1 MKKIFFYLIFLL
13 SVTIV
18 AQSSSDL
25 MEYYTDLKSK
35 GFTDLQ
41 IKKIANDNG
50 YNLDNLFESLNSDK
64 SLSEDQEVSTPLS
77 NQNYQSSYKNYS
89 QNSNP
94 TKNQGEGLKVFG
106 SQYFEKLNFDFSPQI
121 NIATPPN
128 YQLGPGDGITIS
140 LWGAS
145 QKNYLLE
152 LDKSGNIFIDGIGP
166 VYLSGYTITDAKSK
180 IYKSL
185 SVIYS
190 GLISN
195 NTQKKVNLDLSLR
208 SSRSVFV
215 NIVGQVNA
223 PGLYT
228 LNGMSN
234 IIHALYAAGGV
245 DSSGSY
251 RNIEIIRKNKVISKV
266 DLYDYFTSGKL
277 PTIFM
282 QDQDVIRVPY
292 YKNRVSL
299 QGEVKFQ
306 GLFELKEFEKIKDL
320 FNYSGGKTA
329 KSKDKNY
336 LISRIQ
342 NSQYFSKNIKD
353 DNFKLLNGDK
363 IFVYKIS
370 NQTSARVSVNGQ
382 VLVPG
387 YYSSE
392 AVNTIEDLINLSK
405 GFTSDAYLEYATLF
419 RNKKNQAPTILSV
432 GLNSNDFNLN
442 LNEKLVDRDSLV
454 VYKKGQFL
462 PLSKINIQGN
472 IIKPGKYDYY
482 NGMSLQDLLAL
493 SQGISDPGEDLRVII
508 KRYDNKS
515 KDYSLHKEFETYDF
529 QGFSRIILK
538 AMDFVSVIKKNTSSP
553 IRVSIKGE
561 VNNPGIYIQTK
572 KSNSV
577 AALIN
582 EAGGLTEFA
591 SDKSI
596 FIKRKTLFNESK
608 IINDSLID
616 NSIDSRKDFT
626 FIPINNLDTSYYFQ
640 DNDQLVV
647 NPLSDDV
654 TLSGEV
660 LKSSVIKYKSQK
672 LKYYI
677 QKAGIGANGS
687 KRDIFVLYPN
697 KDISSAKNFLF
708 FRSYPK
714 VTPGCEIFVSPKP
727 KRSRLTSQEVIG
739 ISSGLSTLMIVI
751 ATLITN

>member
-94 TKNQGEGLKVFG
+94 TKNQVEGLKVFG

-392 AVNTIEDLINLSK
+392 AVNIIE
-405 GFTSDAYLEYATLF
+405 
-419 RNKKNQAPTILSV
+419 
-432 GLNSNDFNLN
+432 
-442 LNEKLVDRDSLV
+442 
-454 VYKKGQFL
+454 
-462 PLSKINIQGN
+462 
-472 IIKPGKYDYY
+472 
-482 NGMSLQDLLAL
+482 
-493 SQGISDPGEDLRVII
+493 
-508 KRYDNKS
+508 
-515 KDYSLHKEFETYDF
+515 
-529 QGFSRIILK
+529 
-538 AMDFVSVIKKNTSSP
+538 
-553 IRVSIKGE
+553 
-561 VNNPGIYIQTK
+561 IYIY
-572 KSNSV
+572 
-577 AALIN
+577 IN
-582 EAGGLTEFA
+582 
-591 SDKSI
+591 
-596 FIKRKTLFNESK
+596 
-608 IINDSLID
+608 
-616 NSIDSRKDFT
+616 
-626 FIPINNLDTSYYFQ
+626 
-640 DNDQLVV
+640 
-647 NPLSDDV
+647 
-654 TLSGEV
+654 
-660 LKSSVIKYKSQK
+660 
-672 LKYYI
+672 
-677 QKAGIGANGS
+677 
-687 KRDIFVLYPN
+687 
-697 KDISSAKNFLF
+697 
-708 FRSYPK
+708 
-714 VTPGCEIFVSPKP
+714 
-727 KRSRLTSQEVIG
+727 
-739 ISSGLSTLMIVI
+739 
-751 ATLITN
+751 